1 MTFYCMT
8 RDGTAKTQDFETRA
22 SATYWL
28 THTNSAIGAD
38 ITDPVKRMR
47 FYEKPT
53 WVLVKRL

>member
-1 MTFYCMT
+1 MT
-8 RDGTAKTQDFETRA
+8 RDDTAKTQDFDTRA

-28 THTNSAIGAD
+28 IHTNSAIGAD